1 VNKESIQ
8 QDQVEVQIDLIEG
21 ELLNKIKSMIARGMT
36 VAAIAT
42 ALSLPQDVVQA
53 ATAHIE
59 ISKRDQSDDALASV
73 DIVARTI
80 YAEASGESIEGKLAV
95 ASVIYTRARSNDIN
109 KIVDVILKPRQFS
122 CWNDGNI
129 PEEGSGQAW
138 LDSVKIAEQ
147 LLSGKFK
154 PTVKATHYYNP
165 KKASPSWARN
175 QHVVAMIGSHKF
187 LHIESEE
194 V

>member
-1 VNKESIQ
+1 METMT
-8 QDQVEVQIDLIEG
+8 QDSVEIQIDLIEG
-21 ELLNKIKSMIARGMT
+21 ELLNKIKLMVAKGMT
-36 VAAIAT
+36 IAAIAT

-53 ATAHIE
+53 ATAHID

-80 YAEASGESIEGKLAV
+80 YAEASGESFEGKLAV
-95 ASVIYTRARSNDIN
+95 ASVIYTRAGKNIR
-109 KIVDVILKPRQFS
+109 KVVDVILKPRQFS

-138 LDSVKIAEQ
+138 VDSVLVAEQ

-165 KKASPSWARN
+165 RKTSPKWARN
-175 QHVVAMIGSHKF
+175 QPVVAMIGSHKF

>member
-1 VNKESIQ
+1 MIQ
-8 QDQVEVQIDLIEG
+8 DLVEVQIDLVEG
-21 ELLNKIKSMIARGMT
+21 ELLNKIKSMIAKGMT
-36 VAAIAT
+36 IAT
-42 ALSLPQDVVQA
+42 IAAALSLPQDVVQA
-53 ATAHIE
+53 ATAHID

-80 YAEASGESIEGKLAV
+80 YAEASGETVEGKLAV
-95 ASVIYTRARSNDIN
+95 ASVIHTRAKGNVN

-138 LDSVKIAEQ
+138 LDSVLVAEQ

-165 KKASPSWARN
+165 RKASPKWARN
-175 QHVVAMIGSHKF
+175 QPVVAMIGSHKF

>member
-1 VNKESIQ
+1 METMIQ
-8 QDQVEVQIDLIEG
+8 DLVEVQIDLVEG
-21 ELLNKIKSMIARGMT
+21 ELLNKIKSMIAKGMT
-36 VAAIAT
+36 IAAIAA

-53 ATAHIE
+53 ATAHID

-80 YAEASGESIEGKLAV
+80 YAEASGETVEGKLAV
-95 ASVIYTRARSNDIN
+95 ASVIHTRAKGNVN

-138 LDSVKIAEQ
+138 LDSVLVAEQ

-175 QHVVAMIGSHKF
+175 QHVVAMIGNHKF
-187 LHIESEE
+187 LNIESVE